1 MKKQNL
7 FIVFAAIAILA
18 LTACQ
23 QRYIFIPIPDDDTV
37 SSTVLN
43 INTLQDL
50 QNAANAPDGSS
61 LILNDVDVDPTA
73 SGLPV
78 TFSNNVRVSGSMNVT
93 DDTST
98 LATRSGDDPSVVIF
112 EVAGSA
118 SVNIADLT
126 VKVDESIADTIKGIV
141 EVTTGSLTASN
152 YNVVTVDSDGS
163 TSSTTTTTGIALGAG
178 ATPEKVQVSA
188 SEIEVAIVDDSLDA
202 SDFTDSFDNGTGDS
216 GVIITAPYDAKD
228 AESFA
233 AVFSEY
239 GKARLTAD
247 IDITEITFNGN
258 HNEFTI
264 DLNNKAL
271 TVTTSDP
278 IRLLSNKTITIK
290 NGALITNRNGAG
302 LSSANIIFDQ
312 NDIVLFDNV
321 TYGGNAG
328 GLALGTDK
336 DSATGSTLTIQDSK
350 FSTKGAFCVAT
361 NANKDKDGVQ
371 VTDNVSITLIDSTF
385 VSTNNSFDSCPVFF
399 NITTDLTVRGCTITG
414 DRQALFARGGTVK
427 IYDTDL
433 ISTGKF
439 NGENYLD
446 KNWSQGN
453 EAPNAALVVGNRS
466 SAGVYDY
473 DVNVSIDAA
482 SSITIQDR
490 TNAAFEVYVS
500 SCNNG
505 RTTTFTSPEFANAV
519 ISGDHYYQGTGSTLI
534 IRTDDNSSNLVP
546 SENVE

>member
-1 MKKQNL
+1 MKNRS
-7 FIVFAAIAILA
+7 FIAIAIVFVLLA

-23 QRYIFIPIPDDDTV
+23 PRYIIFPLPGDDIGSNNV
-37 SSTVLN
+37 IS
-43 INTLQDL
+43 INSIDELK
-50 QNAANAPDGSS
+50 NAANAPDGSQ
-61 LILNDVDVDPTA
+61 LMLNGFSIDTKTA
-73 SGLPV
+73 GLPI
-78 TFSNNVRVSGSMNVT
+78 TFANNVKVSGSIDIT
-93 DDTST
+93 EGTST
-98 LATRSGDDPSVVIF
+98 FMNRSADEPSVVIF
-112 EVAGSA
+112 RIEGSA
-118 SVNIADLT
+118 SVDIADLT
-126 VKVDESIADTIKGIV
+126 VKVAESVADTIKGIV
-141 EVTTGSLTASN
+141 EVTTGTLNASN
-152 YNVVTVDSDGS
+152 YNVVTVDSTGN
-163 TSSTTTTTGIALGAG
+163 TSSSKTTAGIAIGAG
-178 ATPEKVQVSA
+178 AAPEKIQVS
-188 SEIEVAIVDDSLDA
+188 DSSVSVTIDKTLDA
-202 SDFTDSFDNGTGDS
+202 SDFDESFDNVGTGDS
-216 GVIITAPYDAKD
+216 GITITTPYDAKD

-247 IDITEITFNGN
+247 VDITEITFNGD

-278 IRLLSNKTITIK
+278 ISLLSNKTITIK
-290 NGALITNRNGAG
+290 NGTLITNRNGAG
-302 LSSANIIFDQ
+302 LSNPNIIFGQ
-312 NDIVLFDNV
+312 KDIVLFDNV
-321 TYGGNAG
+321 TYEGNAG
-328 GLALGTDK
+328 GLALGTNG
-336 DSATGSTLTIQDSK
+336 DSATGSTLTIKDSE
-350 FSTKGAFCVAT
+350 FSTKGAYCVAT

-385 VSTNNSFDSCPVFF
+385 VSTNSSFDSCPVFF

-439 NGENYLD
+439 NGKNYLD
-446 KNWSQGN
+446 TNWGAGN

-490 TNAAFEVYVS
+490 ANAAFEVYVS

-519 ISGDHYYQGTGSTLI
+519 ISGEHYYQGTGSTLI

-546 SENVE
+546 TGNME

>member
-78 TFSNNVRVSGSMNVT
+78 TFSNNVKVSGSMNVT

-126 VKVDESIADTIKGIV
+126 VKVAESVANTIKGIV
-141 EVTTGSLTASN
+141 EVTTGTLTASN
-152 YNVVTVDSDGS
+152 YNVVTVASDGS
-163 TSSTTTTTGIALGAG
+163 TSSTTTTGIALGAG

-202 SDFTDSFDNGTGDS
+202 SDFTDSFEGDI
-216 GVIITAPYDAKD
+216 VVTAPYDAAD
-228 AESFA
+228 PDSFA
-233 AVFSEY
+233 KALAG
-239 GKARLTAD
+239 GKVRLTAGFT
-247 IDITEITFNGN
+247 ITELSFDDVD
-258 HNEFTI
+258 EFTI
-264 DLNNKAL
+264 DLNDNKL
-271 TVTTSDP
+271 IV
-278 IRLLSNKTITIK
+278 KTAGSIILPAGKEITIK
-290 NGALITNRNGAG
+290 NGSFETIATGAG
-302 LSSANIIFDQ
+302 LANANIVFGQ
-312 NDIVLFDNV
+312 NDVVLFDGV
-321 TYGGNAG
+321 TYTANAG
-328 GLALGTDK
+328 GLALGTDTN
-336 DSATGSTLTIQDSK
+336 SATGSVLTIINSD
-350 FSTKGAFCVAT
+350 FSTDGAFCIAT
-361 NANKDKDGVQ
+361 NANKEDGVQ
-371 VTDNVSITLIDSTF
+371 LTDDVSIILTDSTF
-385 VSTNNSFDSCPVFF
+385 TSTNSSYDSCPIFF
-399 NITTDLTVRGCTITG
+399 NITTDLTVDGCTITG
-414 DRQALFARGGTVK
+414 DRQALLARGGTVVISDSK
-427 IYDTDL
+427 L

-439 NGENYLD
+439 NGTNYID
-446 KNWSQGN
+446 KTWGSGN
-453 EAPNAALVVGNRS
+453 EVPNAALVVGNRS
-466 SAGVYDY
+466 DAGVYEY
-473 DVNVSIDAA
+473 DVNVSIDE
-482 SSITIQDR
+482 SSEIIVQDSS
-490 TNAAFEVYVS
+490 NGAFEVYAS
-500 SCNNG
+500 SCNG
-505 RTTTFTSPEFANAV
+505 FTTTFTSAEYATGV
-519 ISGDHYYQGTGSTLI
+519 ISGNHYYQGEGSTLV
-534 IRTDDNSSNLVP
+534 IRSDVNSSNLVP

>member
-1 MKKQNL
+1 MKNRS
-7 FIVFAAIAILA
+7 FIAITIVFVLLA

-23 QRYIFIPIPDDDTV
+23 PRYIIFPFPGDDIE
-37 SSTVLN
+37 SSNTIS
-43 INTLQDL
+43 INSIDDL
-50 QNAANAPDGSS
+50 KNAANAPDGSQ
-61 LILNDVDVDPTA
+61 LMLNGFSIDTKT
-73 SGLPV
+73 SGLPI
-78 TFSNNVRVSGSMNVT
+78 TFANNVKVSGSIDITEGTNAFM
-93 DDTST
+93 S
-98 LATRSGDDPSVVIF
+98 RSADEPSVVIF
-112 EVAGSA
+112 RVEGSA
-118 SVNIADLT
+118 SVDIADLT
-126 VKVDESIADTIKGIV
+126 VKVAESVADTIKGIV
-141 EVTTGSLTASN
+141 EVTTGTLNASN
-152 YNVVTVDSDGS
+152 YNVVTVDSTGN
-163 TSSTTTTTGIALGAG
+163 TSSSKTTAGIAIGAG
-178 ATPEKVQVSA
+178 ATPEKIQVSD
-188 SEIEVAIVDDSLDA
+188 SSVSVTIDTSLDA
-202 SDFTDSFDNGTGDS
+202 SDFNESFDNVGTGDS
-216 GVIITAPYDAKD
+216 GITITTPYDAKD

-239 GKARLTAD
+239 GKARLTTD
-247 IDITEITFNGN
+247 IDITEITFNGD

-264 DLNNKAL
+264 DLNDRTL

-278 IRLLSNKTITIK
+278 IRLPSDKTITIK
-290 NGALITNRNGAG
+290 NGTLTTELEGAG
-302 LSSANIIFDQ
+302 LSNANIIFGQ

-321 TYGGNAG
+321 TYEGNAG

-336 DSATGSTLTIQDSK
+336 DSATGSKLTIKDSE

-361 NANKDKDGVQ
+361 NANKDKNGQ

-385 VSTNNSFDSCPVFF
+385 ISTNNSFDSCPVFF
-399 NITTDLTVRGCTITG
+399 NITTDLTVSGCTITG

-446 KNWSQGN
+446 KNWGAGN

-500 SCNNG
+500 SCNDG

-519 ISGDHYYQGTGSTLI
+519 ISGEHYYQGEGSTLI
-534 IRTDDNSSNLVP
+534 IRTDDNASNLVP
-546 SENVE
+546 AGNME

>member
-1 MKKQNL
+1 MKNRS
-7 FIVFAAIAILA
+7 FIAIAIVFVLLA

-23 QRYIFIPIPDDDTV
+23 PRYIIFPLPGDDIGSNNV
-37 SSTVLN
+37 IS
-43 INTLQDL
+43 INSIDDL
-50 QNAANAPDGSS
+50 KNAANAPDGSQ
-61 LILNDVDVDPTA
+61 LMLNGFSIDTKAAD
-73 SGLPV
+73 LPI
-78 TFSNNVRVSGSMNVT
+78 TFANNVKVSGSIDIT
-93 DDTST
+93 EGTST
-98 LATRSGDDPSVVIF
+98 FMSRSTDEPSVVIF
-112 EVAGSA
+112 RIEGSA
-118 SVNIADLT
+118 SVDIADLT
-126 VKVDESIADTIKGIV
+126 VKVAESVADTIKGIV
-141 EVTTGSLTASN
+141 EVTTGTLNASN
-152 YNVVTVDSDGS
+152 YNVVTVDSTGN
-163 TSSTTTTTGIALGAG
+163 TSSEKTTAGIAIGAG
-178 ATPEKVQVSA
+178 ATPEKIQVSD
-188 SEIEVAIVDDSLDA
+188 SSVSVTIDTSLDA
-202 SDFTDSFDNGTGDS
+202 SDFNESFDNVGTGDS
-216 GVIITAPYDAKD
+216 GITITTPYDAKD

-247 IDITEITFNGN
+247 IDITEITFNGD

-264 DLNNKAL
+264 DLNDRTL

-278 IRLLSNKTITIK
+278 IRLPSDKTITIK
-290 NGALITNRNGAG
+290 NGTLTTELEGAG
-302 LSSANIIFDQ
+302 LSNANIIFGQ

-321 TYGGNAG
+321 TYEGNAG

-336 DSATGSTLTIQDSK
+336 DSATGSKLTIKDSE
-350 FSTKGAFCVAT
+350 FSTTGAFCVAT
-361 NANKDKDGVQ
+361 NANKDKNGQ
-371 VTDNVSITLIDSTF
+371 VTDNVSISLIDSTF
-385 VSTNNSFDSCPVFF
+385 VSTNSSFDSCPVFF

-439 NGENYLD
+439 KGKNYLD
-446 KNWSQGN
+446 TNWGAGN

-500 SCNNG
+500 SCNDG

-519 ISGDHYYQGTGSTLI
+519 ISGEHYYQGEGSTLI
-534 IRTDDNSSNLVP
+534 IRTDDNASNLVP
-546 SENVE
+546 AGNME